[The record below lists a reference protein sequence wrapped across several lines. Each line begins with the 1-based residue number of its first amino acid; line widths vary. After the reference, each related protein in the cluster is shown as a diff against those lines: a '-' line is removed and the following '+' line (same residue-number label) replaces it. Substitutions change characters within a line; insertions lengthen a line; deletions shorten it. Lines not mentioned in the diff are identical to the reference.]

1 MVRKKMPKGITTNMT
16 PEKAKQLLESLTQEW
31 RRTIYAGY
39 ALRASGWSLLVTTSF
54 FLLVKPSWPGII
66 AFAGLVLVASF
77 LVLIFFNRKKTIET
91 ALIASHLNR
100 ALPQLEESCELLLR
114 PETESTVLENLQRRR
129 LLAALDE
136 QQARLSLPRH
146 TLRTAWTFLGVAAAL
161 SLLRFMIVPVFSS
174 KVKPSPG
181 ILLQSDHATNR
192 QALKTPLQIEAAHI
206 TISPPEYTGKP
217 LRTQD
222 RLELSIE
229 EGAQVSW
236 EFSVNQSLVSGLLII
251 NETDT
256 LIMQA
261 ASALRYAAQTRLH
274 ESGFYY
280 LLLHDLVGN
289 EFRSDYY
296 KIEVSKDEPP
306 AITIITPQQRTEITP
321 AQIASINLQ
330 ALAED
335 DYALTDAKIIAT
347 LARGSGEAVKFREDT
362 LAFSSVQKTSPQ
374 QWHLHERLDL
384 KKLGMAPGDEL
395 YFFVE
400 ARDNRQPKNQRSR
413 SEIFF
418 INLKDTARVEI
429 AVSSGLAINPLPEY
443 FRSQRQIIID
453 TEKLLTEKAQIS
465 ATDFK
470 NRSNNIGIDQQA
482 LRLRYGEFLGEE
494 SNSGINRNVE
504 YGGEEEHEQHE
515 KPSRPRTE
523 KDNATIMSVVEQFM
537 HDHDAD
543 ENATKLAR
551 SVKDMLRQA
560 LAEMW
565 DAELHL
571 RTHRPETAL
580 PYEYRAL
587 KLLKE
592 VQQHSRVYV
601 QRVGFEPTPIK
612 VDEKRLRG
620 DLAKIFHRRAQKKFS
635 ENSTLPNV
643 RLALSLLQKLE
654 SVNADEI
661 KILERAGQDLARA
674 ALEHPGRYLKALQDL
689 RTLIRGLNDKKNF
702 CHDCILT
709 VEQAFWNLLP
719 VEKPMP
725 TQLRTSGFGLSKL
738 YFQKMS
744 AAR

>member
-1 MVRKKMPKGITTNMT
+1 MT
-16 PEKAKQLLESLTQEW
+16 SEQAKQLLESLTQAW

-39 ALRASGWSLLVTTSF
+39 ALRASGWSLLATTSF
-54 FLLVKPSWPGII
+54 FILVQPSWPGVI
-66 AFAGLVLVASF
+66 AFAGLVWAASF
-77 LVLIFFNRKKTIET
+77 LVLIFLNRKKTVET

-100 ALPQLEESCELLLR
+100 VLPQLEESCELLLR
-114 PETESTVLENLQRRR
+114 PEAESTVLENFQRQR

-136 QQARLSLPRH
+136 QAVRLSLPRH
-146 TLRTAWTFLGVAAAL
+146 TLHAAWTFLGIAAAL
-161 SLLRFMIVPVFSS
+161 SLLRFMIVPLFSS
-174 KVKPSPG
+174 NMKPTPG
-181 ILLQSDHATNR
+181 ILLQSNHAANG
-192 QALKTPLQIEAAHI
+192 QARKTPLQIEAAHI
-206 TISPPEYTGKP
+206 AISPPEYTGKP
-217 LRTQD
+217 RRLQD
-222 RLELSIE
+222 KLELSIE

-236 EFSVNQSLVSGLLII
+236 EFSVTESLATGMLIMS
-251 NETDT
+251 ETDT
-256 LIMQA
+256 LTMQS
-261 ASALRYAAQTRLH
+261 ASALRYTAQTRLH

-280 LLLHDLVGN
+280 LLLHDLTGN
-289 EFRSDYY
+289 ELRSDYY

-306 AITIITPQQRTEITP
+306 AITIITPQPRTEITP
-321 AQIASINLQ
+321 AQTAVINLQ
-330 ALAED
+330 ALADD
-335 DYALTDAKIIAT
+335 DYALTDAQIIAT
-347 LARGSGEAVKFREDT
+347 LARGSGESVKFREDT
-362 LAFSSVQKTSPQ
+362 LAFSSVQKVSSRR
-374 QWHLHERLDL
+374 WDLRESLDL

-400 ARDNRQPKNQRSR
+400 ARDNRRPQNQRSR

-418 INLKDTARVEI
+418 INLTDTARIEI
-429 AVSSGLAINPLPEY
+429 AASTGLAINPLPEY

-504 YGGEEEHEQHE
+504 YGSAEEHEEHE
-515 KPSRPRTE
+515 KPGRPRTE
-523 KDNATIMSVVEQFM
+523 KDNSTIMSVVEQFM
-537 HDHDAD
+537 HDHDAE

-565 DAELHL
+565 EAELHL
-571 RTHRPETAL
+571 RTHRPEAAL

-612 VDEKRLRG
+612 VDEKRLSG
-620 DLAKIFHRRAQKKFS
+620 DLTKIFHRRAQKDFS
-635 ENSTLPNV
+635 ANPTLPNV
-643 RLALSLLQKLE
+643 RLALPLLQKLE
-654 SVNADEI
+654 SVNANEI
-661 KILERAGQDLARA
+661 KILERAGHDLARA
-674 ALEHPGRYLKALQDL
+674 ALEQPGRYLKALQDL
-689 RTLIRGLNDKKNF
+689 RTLLRGLNTPKDI
-702 CHDCILT
+702 CRGCVST
-709 VEQAFWNLLP
+709 VEQAFWNILP
-719 VEKPMP
+719 AEKPLP
-725 TQLRTSGFGLSKL
+725 ARLRTSDLGLSRL
-738 YFQKMS
+738 YFQKMG

>member
-1 MVRKKMPKGITTNMT
+1 MT
-16 PEKAKQLLESLTQEW
+16 SEQAQQLLESLTQAW

-39 ALRASGWSLLVTTSF
+39 ALRASGWSLLATTSF
-54 FLLVKPSWPGII
+54 FLLVQPSWPGVI
-66 AFAGLVLVASF
+66 AFAGLVWAASF
-77 LVLIFFNRKKTIET
+77 LVLIFLNRKKPVET

-100 ALPQLEESCELLLR
+100 ALPQLEESCELLLK
-114 PETESTVLENLQRRR
+114 PEAESTVLENLQRRR
-129 LLAALDE
+129 LLAAIDE

-146 TLRTAWTFLGVAAAL
+146 TLHAAGAFLGVAAAL

-174 KVKPSPG
+174 NVKPTPG
-181 ILLQSDHATNR
+181 ILLQSNHAANG
-192 QALKTPLQIEAAHI
+192 QARKTPLQIEAAHI
-206 TISPPEYTGKP
+206 AISPPEYTGKP
-217 LRTQD
+217 RRLQD
-222 RLELSIE
+222 ELELSLE

-236 EFSVNQSLVSGLLII
+236 EFSLNQSLATGMLIMS
-251 NETDT
+251 ETDT
-256 LIMQA
+256 LAMQP
-261 ASALRYAAQTRLH
+261 ASALRYTAQTRLH

-280 LLLHDLVGN
+280 LLLHDLAGN
-289 EFRSDYY
+289 ELRSDYY

-306 AITIITPQQRTEITP
+306 ALTILTPQQRTEIAP
-321 AQIASINLQ
+321 AQTAVINLQ

-335 DYALTDAKIIAT
+335 DYALTDVKIIAT
-347 LARGSGEAVKFREDT
+347 LARGSGESVKFREDT
-362 LAFSSVQKTSPQ
+362 LAFSSVQKASPQ
-374 QWHLHERLDL
+374 QWHLQKSLDL

-400 ARDNRQPKNQRSR
+400 ALDNRRPQNQRSR

-418 INLKDTARVEI
+418 INLTDTARIEI
-429 AVSSGLAINPLPEY
+429 AASTGLAINPLPEY

-504 YGGEEEHEQHE
+504 YGGAEEHEEHE
-515 KPSRPRTE
+515 KPGRPRTE

-537 HDHDAD
+537 HDHDAE

-565 DAELHL
+565 EAELHL
-571 RTHRPETAL
+571 RTHRPEAAL

-612 VDEKRLRG
+612 VDEKRLSG
-620 DLAKIFHRRAQKKFS
+620 DLTKIFHRRAQKDFS
-635 ENSTLPNV
+635 ANPTLPNV
-643 RLALSLLQKLE
+643 RLALPLLQKLE
-654 SVNADEI
+654 SVNANEI
-661 KILERAGQDLARA
+661 KILERAGHDLARA
-674 ALEHPGRYLKALQDL
+674 ALEQPGRYLKALQDL
-689 RTLIRGLNDKKNF
+689 RTLLRGLNTPKDI
-702 CHDCILT
+702 CRGCVST
-709 VEQAFWNLLP
+709 VEQAFWNILP
-719 VEKPMP
+719 AEKPLP
-725 TQLRTSGFGLSKL
+725 ARLRTSDLGLSRL
-738 YFQKMS
+738 YFQKMG

>member
-1 MVRKKMPKGITTNMT
+1 MPEGITASMT

-39 ALRASGWSLLVTTSF
+39 ALRASGWSLLATTSF
-54 FLLVKPSWPGII
+54 FLLVQPSWPGVI
-66 AFAGLVLVASF
+66 AFAGLVLAGSF
-77 LVLIFFNRKKTIET
+77 LVLIFFNRKKPVEA

-100 ALPQLEESCELLLR
+100 ALPQLEESCELLLK
-114 PETESTVLENLQRRR
+114 PEAESTILEKLQRRR

-146 TLRTAWTFLGVAAAL
+146 TLHAAWTFLGVAAAL
-161 SLLRFMIVPVFSS
+161 SLLRFMIVPLFSS
-174 KVKPSPG
+174 NAKPTPG
-181 ILLQSDHATNR
+181 ILLQSNHAANG
-192 QALKTPLQIEAAHI
+192 QARKTPLQIEAVHI
-206 TISPPEYTGKP
+206 AISPPEYTGKP
-217 LRTQD
+217 RRLQD
-222 RLELSIE
+222 ELELSIE

-236 EFSVNQSLVSGLLII
+236 EFSVTESLATGMLIMS
-251 NETDT
+251 ETDT
-256 LIMQA
+256 LAMQL
-261 ASALRYAAQTRLH
+261 ASALRYTAQTRIH

-280 LLLHDLVGN
+280 LLLHDLAGN
-289 EFRSDYY
+289 ELRSDYY

-321 AQIASINLQ
+321 AQTALINLQ

-335 DYALTDAKIIAT
+335 DYALTDAQIIAT
-347 LARGSGEAVKFREDT
+347 LARGSGESVKFREDT
-362 LAFSSVQKTSPQ
+362 LAFSSVQKASQQ
-374 QWHLHERLDL
+374 QWHLHESLDL

-395 YFFVE
+395 YFFIE
-400 ARDNRQPKNQRSR
+400 ARDNRQPQNQRSR

-418 INLKDTARVEI
+418 INLTDTARFEI
-429 AVSSGLAINPLPEY
+429 AVSTGLAINPLPEY

-453 TEKLLTEKAQIS
+453 TEKLIKEKTQIS

-504 YGGEEEHEQHE
+504 YSGEEKHEEHEQ
-515 KPSRPRTE
+515 PSRPRTE

-537 HDHDAD
+537 HDHDAE

-565 DAELHL
+565 EAELHL

-620 DLAKIFHRRAQKKFS
+620 DLTKIFHRRAQKDFS
-635 ENSTLPNV
+635 ANPTLPNV
-643 RLALSLLQKLE
+643 RLALPLLQKLE
-654 SVNADEI
+654 SVNAHEI
-661 KILERAGQDLARA
+661 KILERAGHDLARA
-674 ALEHPGRYLKALQDL
+674 ALEQPGRYLKALQDL
-689 RTLIRGLNDKKNF
+689 RTLITNINEKKEL
-702 CHDCILT
+702 CRDCALT

-719 VEKPMP
+719 VENSKP
-725 TQLRTSGFGLSKL
+725 TRLRTSDFGLSQL
-738 YFQKMS
+738 YFQKIG

>member
-1 MVRKKMPKGITTNMT
+1 MSKGITTNMT
-16 PEKAKQLLESLTQEW
+16 PEQAKQLLDSLTQEW
-31 RRTIYAGY
+31 RRKIYAGY

-54 FLLVKPSWPGII
+54 FLLVKSSWPGVIS
-66 AFAGLVLVASF
+66 FAGLVFAASF
-77 LVLIFFNRKKTIET
+77 LVLIFFNRKESVET
-91 ALIASHLNR
+91 ALIARHLNR
-100 ALPQLEESCELLLR
+100 ALPQLEESSGLLLK

-146 TLRTAWTFLGVAAAL
+146 TLRAAWTFLGIAAAL

-174 KVKPSPG
+174 KEKTTSG
-181 ILLQSDHATNR
+181 ILLQSNHATNG
-192 QALKTPLQIEAAHI
+192 QAKNPPLQIEEAHI
-206 TISPPEYTGKP
+206 EISPPEYTGKP
-217 LRTQD
+217 RRTQNK
-222 RLELSIE
+222 LELNVE
-229 EGAQVSW
+229 EGAQINW
-236 EFSVNQSLVSGLLII
+236 QFSVNQSLASSLLILS
-251 NETDT
+251 ETDT
-256 LIMQA
+256 LVMQSTA
-261 ASALRYAAQTRLH
+261 ALKYAVQTSLH

-280 LLLHDLVGN
+280 LLIHDLAGN
-289 EFRSDYY
+289 ELRSDYC
-296 KIEVSKDEPP
+296 KIEVIKDEPP
-306 AITIITPQQRTEITP
+306 AITIASPQQRTEIAPEQT
-321 AQIASINLQ
+321 ALTNLQ

-335 DYALTDAKIIAT
+335 DYVLTNAQIIAT
-347 LARGSGEAVKFREDT
+347 LARGSGESVKFREDT
-362 LAFSSVQKTSPQ
+362 LAFGSVQKASPQ
-374 QWHLHERLDL
+374 QWNLHERLDL

-400 ARDNRQPKNQRSR
+400 AFDNRRPQNQRSR

-418 INLKDTARVEI
+418 IHLKDTAQVEI
-429 AVSSGLAINPLPEY
+429 AVSTGLAINPLPEY

-453 TEKLLTEKAQIS
+453 TEKLIKEKAQIN

-504 YGGEEEHEQHE
+504 YGGEEGHE

-523 KDNATIMSVVEQFM
+523 KENATIMSVVEQFM
-537 HDHDAD
+537 HAHDAE

-551 SVKDMLRQA
+551 SVKDLLRQA

-601 QRVGFEPTPIK
+601 QRTGFEPTPIK

-620 DLAKIFHRRAQKKFS
+620 DLAKIFHRRAQKNFS
-635 ENSTLPNV
+635 ENPALPNV
-643 RLALSLLQKLE
+643 RLALPLLQKLK

-674 ALEHPGRYLKALQDL
+674 ALEQPGRYLKALQDL
-689 RTLIRGLNDKKNF
+689 RTLIRGLNNKKDF

-709 VEQAFWNLLP
+709 VEQAFWNILP
-719 VEKPMP
+719 VEKPLP
-725 TQLRTSGFGLSKL
+725 TQPWTSDLGLSKL
-738 YFQKMS
+738 YFQKMG